1 MGDAHAG
8 DDIVIDCAS
17 HRVSHDNKSADT
29 IKDETVTTTPQAEV
43 WLRGP
48 IDGYEPLVMPA
59 VHSLLQVREDA
70 HRLLANVPEGH
81 VWQRPGGAA
90 SIGFHLRHTG
100 GALDRLLT
108 YARGEALSEVQ
119 KEFLRTEAVAGEPLA
134 DLVRTLDRT
143 IDRACDQLRSTSA
156 GMLVQFR
163 SVGRAALPS
172 SIGGLIFHA
181 AEHSTRHLGQAITTA
196 RILAGTERKA

>member
-1 MGDAHAG
+1 
-8 DDIVIDCAS
+8 
-17 HRVSHDNKSADT
+17 
-29 IKDETVTTTPQAEV
+29 VTTTPQAEV

-48 IDGYEPLVMPA
+48 IDGYEPLVMPV

-70 HRLLANVPEGH
+70 HRLLASVPGDH

-108 YARGEALSEVQ
+108 YARGETLSDAQ
-119 KEFLRTEAVAGEPLA
+119 KEFLRTEEVAGEPLA
-134 DLVRTLDRT
+134 ELVRALDQT
-143 IDRACDQLRSTSA
+143 IDRACDQLRSTT
-156 GMLVQFR
+156 GEMLLQFR
-163 SVGRAALPS
+163 SVGRAGLPS

-196 RILAGTERKA
+196 RILAGAERKA